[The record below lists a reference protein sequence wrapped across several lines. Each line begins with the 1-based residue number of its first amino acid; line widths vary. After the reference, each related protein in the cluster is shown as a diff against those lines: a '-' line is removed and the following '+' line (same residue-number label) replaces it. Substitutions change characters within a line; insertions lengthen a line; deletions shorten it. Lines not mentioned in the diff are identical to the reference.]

1 MTEEMQQILNRKLE
15 RRKQLAA
22 LPVGEK
28 LRMLEEMVA
37 ATRGIS
43 PIDPFKQAHPGSAD
57 VAIGKAG
64 GTRS

>member
-1 MTEEMQQILNRKLE
+1 MMTEEMQQILNRKLE

-37 ATRGIS
+37 ATRVIS
-43 PIDPFKQAHPGSAD
+43 ATFPSKSAHPGSPD
-57 VAIGKAG
+57 PAIETAL
-64 GTRS
+64 R